1 MESYGNILESS
12 SESIVLQCPAVLQPV
27 FQLFMSGQ
35 DGASHEDQLQLIQ
48 LSVADLVLLN
58 KAWSVAGEEGR
69 DEERWISDAVP
80 KSHTACCI
88 CRELQGLP
96 GKYLSSGGQY
106 TNRCNVFS

>member
-1 MESYGNILESS
+1 MESYWSHL
-12 SESIVLQCPAVLQPV
+12 ESIVLQSYSLSSG
-27 FQLFMSGQ
+27 QLFMSGQ

-80 KSHTACCI
+80 NHIPRFASAVN
-88 CRELQGLP
+88 CRGFQA
-96 GKYLSSGGQY
+96 S
-106 TNRCNVFS
+106 T